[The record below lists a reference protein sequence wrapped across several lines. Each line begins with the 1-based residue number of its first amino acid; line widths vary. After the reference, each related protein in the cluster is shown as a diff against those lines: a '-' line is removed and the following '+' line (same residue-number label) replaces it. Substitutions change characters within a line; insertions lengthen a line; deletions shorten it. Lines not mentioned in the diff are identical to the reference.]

1 MHAISEV
8 SQAWKR
14 EPFEGTIIS
23 QPNGSIIKISTD
35 ADTGLKLTE
44 KALRR
49 LGMCVRVGKWSKVNQ
64 KAFPALRNNASK

>member
-8 SQAWKR
+8 SRAWKR

-49 LGMCVRVGKWSKVNQ
+49 LGMWSKVNQ